1 MSTFDDYDDEM
12 LRRPLND
19 EAIEALLAGRP
30 TDAQDL
36 APVASL
42 FADLRDLA
50 STTAPAPAPGLAAVL
65 AGGFSPE
72 KGDLLATAASNV
84 TGPAPQAAGLPKRR
98 RRNMI
103 EVLLAKL
110 ASAGLVAKAGLTA
123 GALTLSATAAAT
135 TGVLPD
141 PVQDRAA
148 DAVERVMGID
158 IPGGRSGDHRKDAD
172 HSKDGPEVADDKAD
186 TEGQDDFGTSVADRA
201 TAGEPT
207 ESGADFGNSVSTDAR
222 TTHQPA
228 TAAKPTSAPTAES
241 NPGTSYRPEAGAQQP
256 ASTPTAESNPGTSYQ
271 EGAEQPS
278 QTPTAESNPGSS
290 YQEEQPSGTPTGDS
304 DAGSGRRP

>member
-12 LRRPLND
+12 LRRPLD
-19 EAIEALLAGRP
+19 DKAIEALFAGRP
-30 TDAQDL
+30 TDDRDL
-36 APVASL
+36 APLASL
-42 FADLRDLA
+42 FAELRDLA
-50 STTAPAPAPGLAAVL
+50 TTTAPAPSPGLAAVL

-84 TGPAPQAAGLPKRR
+84 TGPAPQAAGLPSRR

-103 EVLLAKL
+103 EVLLAKI

-123 GALTLSATAAAT
+123 GALTLSATAAAA

-158 IPGGRSGDHRKDAD
+158 IPGGSEDRRKDAD
-172 HSKDGPEVADDKAD
+172 HSKDGSQVADDKAD
-186 TEGQDDFGTSVADRA
+186 TEGKDDFGTSVADRA
-201 TAGEPT
+201 KAGEPT
-207 ESGADFGNSVSTDAR
+207 ESGVDFGKSVSDEAV
-222 TTHQPA
+222 TTHKPA
-228 TAAKPTSAPTAES
+228 TATQPPSAPTAES

-256 ASTPTAESNPGTSYQ
+256 ASTPTADSNPGTSYQ
-271 EGAEQPS
+271 EEAEQQPS
-278 QTPTAESNPGSS
+278 QTPTADSNPGS
-290 YQEEQPSGTPTGDS
+290 D
-304 DAGSGRRP
+304 RRP

>member
-1 MSTFDDYDDEM
+1 VSTFDDYHDEM

-30 TDAQDL
+30 TDDQDL

-42 FADLRDLA
+42 FSDLRGLA
-50 STTAPAPAPGLAAVL
+50 TTTAPVPTPGLAAVL

-172 HSKDGPEVADDKAD
+172 HSKDGSQVADDKAD
-186 TEGQDDFGTSVADRA
+186 TDGQDGFGTSVADRA

-207 ESGADFGNSVSTDAR
+207 ESGADFGKSVSTEAV

-228 TAAKPTSAPTAES
+228 TATKPTAES

-278 QTPTAESNPGSS
+278 QTPTAESNPGSG
-290 YQEEQPSGTPTGDS
+290 YPEGAEQPSGTPTGEG
-304 DAGSGRRP
+304 DAGSDRRP